1 MPVDEQALAHSLD
14 VLSGALRTVD
24 GPPVLSLVGHLAEI
38 VAAAND
44 LLGAD
49 AVGVLLLDE
58 TGTLRAVASS
68 HATAG
73 ALELA
78 QERLGIGPGH
88 DTLAGNASVL
98 ISDLAAI
105 PAYAPLLAELGL
117 LSDLGSPSEPGPLGI
132 RAVLSAPIRIDAE
145 VVGNLNLMRLDVH
158 HWTEPETRAA
168 EAYAE
173 VVGRLLQMG
182 ARVQNSEPALRTP
195 VAGHADEG
203 CERSADQR

>member
-1 MPVDEQALAHSLD
+1 MPVDEQALALSID
-14 VLSGALRTVD
+14 TLSGALRALD
-24 GPPVLSLVGHLAEI
+24 GHPVPSLVGHLAQV

-44 LLGAD
+44 LLGVE

-68 HATAG
+68 HPAAE

-78 QERLGIGPGH
+78 QQRLGIGPGH
-88 DTLAGNASVL
+88 DTLARNDSVL
-98 ISDLAAI
+98 VSDLTAVA
-105 PAYAPLLAELGL
+105 AYAPLLAE
-117 LSDLGSPSEPGPLGI
+117 PGPSSELGPLAV

-145 VVGNLNLMRLDVH
+145 VVGNLNLMRLEVH
-158 HWTEPETRAA
+158 RWSEAETRAA

-182 ARVQNSEPALRTP
+182 ARVQSSEPAP
-195 VAGHADEG
+195 GPFAAGHADEG
-203 CERSADQR
+203 GERDADQR

>member
-1 MPVDEQALAHSLD
+1 MPVDEQALAHSID
-14 VLSGALRTVD
+14 TLSGALQAVD
-24 GPPVLSLVGHLAEI
+24 GPPVSLVGHLAEV

-44 LLGAD
+44 LLGVD

-68 HATAG
+68 SATAG

-88 DTLAGNASVL
+88 DTLALEDSVL
-98 ISDLAAI
+98 VSDLTAVAT
-105 PAYAPLLAELGL
+105 YEPLLIELSLQAE
-117 LSDLGSPSEPGPLGI
+117 SAPVAV

-145 VVGNLNLMRLDVH
+145 VMGNLNLMRLDVH
-158 HWTEPETRAA
+158 HWTPAETRAA

-182 ARVQNSEPALRTP
+182 ARVQSSEPARGRP
-195 VAGHADEG
+195 
-203 CERSADQR
+203 RQRGM

>member
-1 MPVDEQALAHSLD
+1 MPVDEQALARSIDL
-14 VLSGALRTVD
+14 LSGALLAVD
-24 GPPVLSLVGHLAEI
+24 GPPVPSLASRLAEI

-49 AVGVLLLDE
+49 AVGVLMLDE
-58 TGTLRAVASS
+58 TGLLRAVASS
-68 HATAG
+68 SATAG

-88 DTLAGNASVL
+88 DTLAGNDSVL
-98 ISDLAAI
+98 VTDLAAVA
-105 PAYAPLLAELGL
+105 AYAPLLTEVGQPAV
-117 LSDLGSPSEPGPLGI
+117 
-132 RAVLSAPIRIDAE
+132 RAVLSAPIRIEAE

-158 HWTEPETRAA
+158 HWSEAETRAA

-182 ARVQNSEPALRTP
+182 ARVQVSEPAMRTS

-203 CERSADQR
+203 CERNADQR